1 MTIRLPLSRRIW
13 IAFVAAP
20 LVGLAAYPSVA
31 SSFGLDVWSLPA
43 LQQSMEESRAR
54 SQELDVRN
62 DDVRKRILIKEVLIS
77 DLIAERSTLEEVAR
91 QFLALNETSPEY
103 MEVIRASYSGSTDL
117 EKTIQNVI
125 DFASLRVPEGARRDA
140 LIARLEMQRERI
152 NRHQVAQ

>member
-77 DLIAERSTLEEVAR
+77 DLIAERSTLEEVAQ

-103 MEVIRASYSGSTDL
+103 MEVIRATYPGSTDL
-117 EKTIQNVI
+117 DKTIQNVI
-125 DFASLRVPEGARRDA
+125 DFASLRVPEGSRRDEV
-140 LIARLEMQRERI
+140 IARLEMQRERMH
-152 NRHQVAQ
+152 RQPVAQ